1 MTPFTRKDLHSQV
14 LAIDIYMAKISKR
27 EKAMCQTRRR
37 SMSKENEKIFT
48 DALRGLNKVQ
58 TPLADN
64 SLEESA
70 IRNHD
75 SFRDDLMMDIL
86 KDHPGLTY
94 EELDKQMSAF
104 GF

>member
-1 MTPFTRKDLHSQV
+1 MKTNKTF
-14 LAIDIYMAKISKR
+14 
-27 EKAMCQTRRR
+27 E
-37 SMSKENEKIFT
+37 
-48 DALRGLNKVQ
+48 DALNGLNKVQ

-64 SLEESA
+64 STEESA
-70 IRNHD
+70 STNHD

-86 KDHPGLTY
+86 KDCPGLTY

>member
-1 MTPFTRKDLHSQV
+1 MKTNETF
-14 LAIDIYMAKISKR
+14 
-27 EKAMCQTRRR
+27 
-37 SMSKENEKIFT
+37 EN
-48 DALRGLNKVQ
+48 ALNGLNKVQ

-64 SLEESA
+64 STEESVST
-70 IRNHD
+70 NHD

-94 EELDKQMSAF
+94 EKLDEQMSAF

>member
-1 MTPFTRKDLHSQV
+1 MKTNKTF
-14 LAIDIYMAKISKR
+14 
-27 EKAMCQTRRR
+27 E
-37 SMSKENEKIFT
+37 
-48 DALRGLNKVQ
+48 DALNGLNKVQ

-64 SLEESA
+64 SAEGSVLT
-70 IRNHD
+70 NHD

-86 KDHPGLTY
+86 KDCPGLTY

>member
-1 MTPFTRKDLHSQV
+1 MKTNKTF
-14 LAIDIYMAKISKR
+14 
-27 EKAMCQTRRR
+27 E
-37 SMSKENEKIFT
+37 
-48 DALRGLNKVQ
+48 DALNGLNKVQ

-64 SLEESA
+64 STEESVA
-70 IRNHD
+70 TNHG

-86 KDHPGLTY
+86 KDCPGLTY

>member
-1 MTPFTRKDLHSQV
+1 MKTNKTF
-14 LAIDIYMAKISKR
+14 
-27 EKAMCQTRRR
+27 E
-37 SMSKENEKIFT
+37 
-48 DALRGLNKVQ
+48 DALNGLNKVQ

-64 SLEESA
+64 SYEESVA
-70 IRNHD
+70 TNHD

-94 EELDKQMSAF
+94 EELDEQMSAF

>member
-1 MTPFTRKDLHSQV
+1 MLKKDE
-14 LAIDIYMAKISKR
+14 KR
-27 EKAMCQTRRR
+27 FKN
-37 SMSKENEKIFT
+37 SLN
-48 DALRGLNKVQ
+48 GLNKVQ

-64 SLEESA
+64 SSEEPS
-70 IRNHD
+70 RSNHD

-86 KDHPGLTY
+86 KDRPGLTY

>member
-1 MTPFTRKDLHSQV
+1 MKTNKTF
-14 LAIDIYMAKISKR
+14 
-27 EKAMCQTRRR
+27 E
-37 SMSKENEKIFT
+37 
-48 DALRGLNKVQ
+48 DALNGLNKVQ
-58 TPLADN
+58 TPLAYN
-64 SLEESA
+64 STEEAVST
-70 IRNHD
+70 NHD